1 MIIAELA
8 IFPTSEGA
16 SVGRYVKEAVRVL
29 EASGLRTATGAM
41 ATAIEAPDLASLFA
55 AVAAADEALVRMGAR
70 RIHIDLRVDQRLD
83 KDATMASKLA
93 AVKTP

>member
-1 MIIAELA
+1 MIIAKRPFL
-8 IFPTSEGA
+8 TEGA
-16 SVGRYVKEAVRVL
+16 SVGRYVKEAPP
-29 EASGLRTATGAM
+29 GLGAADRDGAM

-93 AVKTP
+93 AVKAP